1 MRMWASCQQGN
12 RPGHAA
18 GGFSLLELLVV
29 LALMSAVTA
38 LVVPRLAT
46 TVDAI
51 RRSGERAEVV
61 RQLERLP
68 LLVRHTGLPLQV
80 ERDQPL
86 AADGMALPQGWSLRT
101 LERVRIEGNGY
112 CNPSLLEAASPSGV
126 ERWAL
131 AAPDCRIAD
140 AP

>member
-1 MRMWASCQQGN
+1 MRMWAFCQQDSK
-12 RPGHAA
+12 RERAMQ
-18 GGFSLLELLVV
+18 GFSLLELLVV

-51 RRSGERAEVV
+51 QRSGERAEAV

-68 LLVRHTGLPLQV
+68 LLVRRTGTELRV
-80 ERDQPL
+80 ERNQRL
-86 AADGMALPQGWSLRT
+86 AVEGMELPQGWTLQT
-101 LERVRIEGNGY
+101 LERLQVAGNGY
-112 CNPSLLEAASPSGV
+112 CHPSLLEVLTPAGV
-126 ERWAL
+126 ERWTL
-131 AAPDCRIAD
+131 AAPDCRVAD